1 MSRLNMGRYQPSRW
15 TDPVEPVLP
24 SERRAMRQEL
34 LVMLILVAIMLLATF
49 AEPLMD
55 VFMAALGAR

>member
-1 MSRLNMGRYQPSRW
+1 
-15 TDPVEPVLP
+15 
-24 SERRAMRQEL
+24 MRQEL